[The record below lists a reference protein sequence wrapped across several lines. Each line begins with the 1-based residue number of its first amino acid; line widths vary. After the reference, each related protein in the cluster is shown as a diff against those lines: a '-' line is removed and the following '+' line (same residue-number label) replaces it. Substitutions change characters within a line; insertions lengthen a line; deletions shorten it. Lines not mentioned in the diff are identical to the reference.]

1 MSIGKHDFE
10 SQLIWDLAV
19 NNPSKIYKYISS
31 LSSIHQLPPI
41 MHFDDKQA
49 SSSFDQ
55 AQLFNQFFHSVFIH
69 SSHDL
74 PSSISLP
81 VSSETLSNIN
91 ISTADM
97 FQALHSLDPHKAS
110 GIYFINP
117 ILLQY
122 CAKSLTTPIYHLL
135 TLSLWS
141 WFLPQERC
149 THHSV
154 SV

>member
-1 MSIGKHDFE
+1 MSIGKQDFE
-10 SQLIWDLAV
+10 CQLIWDLAV

-31 LSSIHQLPPI
+31 LSSIHQLSPI

-55 AQLFNQFFHSVFIH
+55 AQLFNQFFHSAFTH
-69 SSHDL
+69 SSHHL

-81 VSSETLSNIN
+81 VSCETLSNIN

-97 FQALHSLDPHKAS
+97 FQVLHSLDTNKAS
-110 GIYFINP
+110 RIDFINP

-122 CAKSLTTPIYHLL
+122 CAKSLTALFII
-135 TLSLWS
+135 
-141 WFLPQERC
+141 C
-149 THHSV
+149 
-154 SV
+154 

>member
-1 MSIGKHDFE
+1 MSTGKQDFE

-19 NNPSKIYKYISS
+19 NNPSKIHKYISS

-55 AQLFNQFFHSVFIH
+55 AQLFNQFFHSVFTH

-81 VSSETLSNIN
+81 VSSEILTNIN
-91 ISTADM
+91 ISTADI
-97 FQALHSLDPHKAS
+97 FQEFHSLDPNKAS
-110 GIYFINP
+110 GIDYINP

-122 CAKSLTTPIYHLL
+122 CAKSLTTPNFII
-135 TLSLWS
+135 
-141 WFLPQERC
+141 C
-149 THHSV
+149 
-154 SV
+154 

>member
-1 MSIGKHDFE
+1 MSIGKQDFE
-10 SQLIWDLAV
+10 SQLIQDLAV

-31 LSSIHQLPPI
+31 LSNIHQLPPTT
-41 MHFDDKQA
+41 HFDDKQA

-81 VSSETLSNIN
+81 VSSETLSNNN

-122 CAKSLTTPIYHLL
+122 CAKSLTIPIYHLL
-135 TLSLWS
+135 TLSLGS
-141 WFLPQERC
+141 
-149 THHSV
+149 
-154 SV
+154 